1 MLGLENQNPCLRG
14 DCMNIALIA
23 HDNKKIL
30 MENLCIA
37 YRHILVKHEIYATGT
52 TGQLVEETANIS
64 VHKYLAG
71 HLGGEQQIGT
81 QIANND
87 IDLVIFLRDP
97 ITPKF
102 YEPDINSVL
111 RLCDM
116 HNIPLASNLATAE
129 ALLLALDRGDLAW
142 RDLIN

>member
-1 MLGLENQNPCLRG
+1 VIKL
-14 DCMNIALIA
+14 NIALIA

-37 YRHILVKHEIYATGT
+37 YRHILIKHNLFATGT
-52 TGQLVEETANIS
+52 TGQLVEETANLNIN
-64 VHKYLAG
+64 KYLAG
-71 HLGGEQQIGT
+71 HLGGEQQLGS

-97 ITPKF
+97 VTSKN
-102 YEPDINSVL
+102 YEPDIHSVL
-111 RLCDM
+111 RLCDI

-129 ALLLALDRGDLAW
+129 ALLLALDRGDLDW
-142 RDLIN
+142 RNILKQ

>member
-1 MLGLENQNPCLRG
+1 
-14 DCMNIALIA
+14 MNIALIA

-37 YRHILVKHEIYATGT
+37 YRHILIKHNLFATGT
-52 TGQLVEETANIS
+52 TGQLVEETANLNIN
-64 VHKYLAG
+64 KYLAG
-71 HLGGEQQIGT
+71 HLGGEQQLGS

-97 ITPKF
+97 VTSKN
-102 YEPDINSVL
+102 YEPDIHAVL
-111 RLCDM
+111 RLCDI

-129 ALLLALDRGDLAW
+129 ALLLALDRGDLDW
-142 RDLIN
+142 RNILKQ

>member
-1 MLGLENQNPCLRG
+1 
-14 DCMNIALIA
+14 MNIALIA

-37 YRHILVKHEIYATGT
+37 YRHILIKHNLFATGT
-52 TGQLVEETANIS
+52 TGQLVEETANLNIN
-64 VHKYLAG
+64 KYLAG
-71 HLGGEQQIGT
+71 HLGGEQQLGS

-97 ITPKF
+97 VTSKN
-102 YEPDINSVL
+102 YEPDIHSVL
-111 RLCDM
+111 RLCDI

-129 ALLLALDRGDLAW
+129 ALLLALDRGDLDW
-142 RDLIN
+142 RNIIRQK

>member
-1 MLGLENQNPCLRG
+1 
-14 DCMNIALIA
+14 MNIALVA

-37 YRHILVKHEIYATGT
+37 YRHILIKHNIFATGT
-52 TGQLVEETANIS
+52 TGQLVEETANLT
-64 VHKYLAG
+64 VNKYLAG
-71 HLGGEQQIGT
+71 HLGGEQRLGS

-97 ITPKF
+97 VTSKN

-111 RLCDM
+111 RLCDI

-129 ALLLALDRGDLAW
+129 ALLLALDRGDLDW
-142 RDLIN
+142 RNIIK